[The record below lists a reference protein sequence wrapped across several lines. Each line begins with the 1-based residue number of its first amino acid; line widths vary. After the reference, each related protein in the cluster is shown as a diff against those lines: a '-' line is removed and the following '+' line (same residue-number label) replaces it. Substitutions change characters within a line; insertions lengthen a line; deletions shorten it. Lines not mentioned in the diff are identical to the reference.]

1 MKKIICLVLSL
12 VMILS
17 SVSVFAAD
25 EIKIVIDGKNLSM
38 DQSPIIVD
46 GRTLVPLRAIF
57 EAVGALVE
65 WDDATKCATGIKD
78 GNEIKIQ
85 IDNTVAKVNGN
96 DVTLDVPAC
105 IVNSRT
111 LVPVRFI
118 SESLG
123 CKVEWED
130 ATKTVKI
137 TSNKAEKVF
146 ELSFD
151 DLTSFE
157 AEKDFTI
164 GGVYKKENVSLSS
177 EFDHTTTVG
186 KSLKMGNISSSSD
199 RLKILKAFE
208 GATEGDLYKIS
219 LWVMTDADT
228 NKVSPLPAAW

>member
-1 MKKIICLVLSL
+1 MKKLICLVLSL

-57 EAVGALVE
+57 EAVGATVA

-78 GNEIKIQ
+78 GNEIKIT
-85 IDNTVAKVNGN
+85 IDNTVAKVNGK
-96 DVTLDVPAC
+96 DVTLDVPAQ
-105 IVNSRT
+105 IINSRT

-130 ATKTVKI
+130 ATRTVII
-137 TSNKAEKVF
+137 TGAKAIT
-146 ELSFD
+146 FD
-151 DLTSFE
+151 DAESLTPEKDYQAGGGIGAKSISLTS
-157 AEKDFTI
+157 EK
-164 GGVYKKENVSLSS
+164 
-177 EFDHTTTVG
+177 DHTTG
-186 KSLKMGNISSSSD
+186 
-199 RLKILKAFE
+199 F
-208 GATEGDLYKIS
+208 
-219 LWVMTDADT
+219 
-228 NKVSPLPAAW
+228 